1 MTAEHRSAFLAQL
14 RNIVDG
20 NKAKLQH
27 PDLQQT
33 RIQKD
38 AETAATVCELIQG
51 WINPFTENQDLLSI
65 STARKAPREV
75 ASDLMKAH
83 DIGQQ
88 CYSDFKDQRLE
99 KDPPVKKFHD
109 PIALNKLKSFSSL
122 CKRKQVKSS
131 GRVAILK
138 ADRSLFGRI
147 IVMAQGRNLKMEDI
161 LSHPLGPLP
170 WALSTPDGLLR
181 KTNKA
186 ALATS
191 LQSNVAPIEQLPDNF
206 ALIIDGMSLVQ
217 KVKGEQTTFG
227 DVATA
232 VLQMVLREGK
242 HNKRIDV
249 VFDTYKENSI
259 KNSERLLRGEETSHQ
274 FQSIA
279 STQIVRQWRNF
290 LSRTTNKTSLIAF
303 LVSEWKSTQHREQ
316 LELHQRNACKSHV
329 YSVIK
334 KKLMDAF
341 CYMLLMQQ
349 KMDIRL

>member
-1 MTAEHRSAFLAQL
+1 MEK
-14 RNIVDG
+14 
-20 NKAKLQH
+20 KAKLQY

-38 AETAATVCELIQG
+38 AETVATVCELIQG
-51 WINPFTENQDLLSI
+51 WINPLTENQDLLSI

-75 ASDLMKAH
+75 AFDLMKEH

-147 IVMAQGRNLKMEDI
+147 IVMAQGCNLKMEDI

-249 VFDTYKENSI
+249 VFDTYKENPI
-259 KNSERLLRGEETSHQ
+259 KNSERLL
-274 FQSIA
+274 
-279 STQIVRQWRNF
+279 
-290 LSRTTNKTSLIAF
+290 
-303 LVSEWKSTQHREQ
+303 
-316 LELHQRNACKSHV
+316 
-329 YSVIK
+329 
-334 KKLMDAF
+334 
-341 CYMLLMQQ
+341 
-349 KMDIRL
+349 